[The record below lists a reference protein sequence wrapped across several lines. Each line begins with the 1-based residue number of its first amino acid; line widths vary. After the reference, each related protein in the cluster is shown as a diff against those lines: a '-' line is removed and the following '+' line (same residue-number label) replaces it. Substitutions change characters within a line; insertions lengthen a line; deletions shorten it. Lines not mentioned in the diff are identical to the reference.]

1 MIANDLEL
9 QVTQER
15 ITFFYQIVA
24 NMRAKARTP
33 EEYHLYANSYLA
45 EIEKMNAE
53 VLLYLKCYPNELP
66 STGSGRNLP
75 R

>member
-1 MIANDLEL
+1 MIANDPEL
-9 QVTQER
+9 QATQGR
-15 ITFFYQIVA
+15 IAFFYQIVA

-53 VLLYLKCYPNELP
+53 VLAYLKRHP
-66 STGSGRNLP
+66 SEPMSTEAA
-75 R
+75 

>member
-9 QVTQER
+9 RTTQER

-24 NMRAKARTP
+24 NIRVAARTP
-33 EEYHLYANSYLA
+33 AEYHLYANSYLA

-53 VLLYLKCYPNELP
+53 VLAYLKRHPSELVSP
-66 STGSGRNLP
+66 EAA
-75 R
+75 